1 MAGFGTKGH
10 VMAELKDQIQADLVT
25 AMKAHDEL
33 TKSTLRMAVA
43 AIKNEQVAGAQARE
57 LSDAEVIGVLNREV
71 AKRRDS
77 AEAYT
82 TGHRPELAEKEL
94 AEVEVLQ
101 RYLPAALSETEL
113 DAIVAEEVA
122 AAASELGSAPTM
134 RQMGQVIKAVN
145 ARAAG
150 RAEGAI
156 VAAKVKAALA

>member
-1 MAGFGTKGH
+1 MS
-10 VMAELKDQIQADLVT
+10 ELKDTIQADLVT

-43 AIKNEQVAGAQARE
+43 AIKNEQVAGTQARE
-57 LSDAEVIGVLNREV
+57 LSDAEVLGVLNREV

-82 TGHRPELAEKEL
+82 AGNRPELAAKEL

-101 RYLPAALSETEL
+101 RYLPAALSDAEL

-122 AAASELGSAPTM
+122 AAASQLGSTPTM
-134 RQMGQVIKAVN
+134 KQMGLVIKAVN
-145 ARAAG
+145 ARASG
-150 RAEGAI
+150 RAQGAV
-156 VAAKVKAALA
+156 VAAKVKAALG